1 MSMGIY
7 TSLSGVLRTLWER
20 LLAGTPDRAI
30 GGEAVV
36 KPESQVFLTHR
47 GHRFYGRFAPNRG

>member
-7 TSLSGVLRTLWER
+7 TSQSDATRTLWER
-20 LLAGTPDRAI
+20 LLAAI

-36 KPESQVFLTHR
+36 KPESQICLTHR
-47 GHRFYGRFAPNRG
+47 GHWFYGRFAPNRG